1 MRCCV
6 PYFCYVCV
14 AEASFDRLPLDL
26 ASSTHAPHDM
36 MRPVNTTAQ
45 PKCRSGICKAGSAP
59 FRRSLGMGGGLW
71 SSVVGCNC
79 NPVIEIC
86 PLSGALRRGTTRYG
100 TYFYFPRIASH
111 RIASISPQRACRPG
125 IPTHETK
132 SQPYRPGR
140 GGHNVGPWDSARGT
154 TTKLYTRVWGPFLP
168 RFTRFTRIQG
178 SKVTQVG

>member
-100 TYFYFPRIASH
+100 TYFYFLRIASH
-111 RIASISPQRACRPG
+111 RIASHRSRHRGPVVPEYLPTKPKASLIALAAVGITLGPGTQLGEPRPNS
-125 IPTHETK
+125 THVYGAL
-132 SQPYRPGR
+132 S
-140 GGHNVGPWDSARGT
+140 
-154 TTKLYTRVWGPFLP
+154 F
-168 RFTRFTRIQG
+168 QG
-178 SKVTQVG
+178 SQGSQGFRDPR